1 MIVESTT
8 YTSLATRTC
17 SQVQSTRL
25 DMAMNPCALNGSAD
39 LGVTDEQKNENRN
52 SIPIHPD
59 HRKSRSNVR
68 FDVSIE
74 LRQSLRTRRI
84 SSFFI
89 RRHVGGWCILFND
102 LFLTRNGP

>member
-25 DMAMNPCALNGSAD
+25 DMAMNPRALNSTD

-68 FDVSIE
+68 FDVRIE
-74 LRQSLRTRRI
+74 LRQSTRTRRI
-84 SSFFI
+84 PFFFF
-89 RRHVGGWCILFND
+89 RRHVGG
-102 LFLTRNGP
+102 